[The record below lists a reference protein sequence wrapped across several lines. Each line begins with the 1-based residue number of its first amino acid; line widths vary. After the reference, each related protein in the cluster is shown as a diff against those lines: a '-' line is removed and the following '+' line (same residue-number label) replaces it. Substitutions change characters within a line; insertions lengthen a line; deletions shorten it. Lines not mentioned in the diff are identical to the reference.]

1 MAAATEA
8 RYAKCSNCK
17 HWDKADEHNG
27 DCRRYPPRI
36 IEALIGAPDEGF
48 DVTAISF
55 FPGTN
60 DHEVCGE
67 WVSICRD
74 RELSQ

>member
-1 MAAATEA
+1 MSRAA
-8 RYAKCSNCK
+8 RCSNCM
-17 HWDKADEHNG
+17 HWSKSTEHDG

-36 IEALIGAPDEGF
+36 IEVLIVPEERF
-48 DVTAISF
+48 DITAASF